1 MEKGVGYG
9 IAAFS
14 RVSKEPEVM
23 LEAGTQLEVL
33 TNSARVWESSG
44 GAEIREKMHPHDANI
59 FATIVDSATGRRED
73 GCRGALRSEAHTVAR
88 VQTGQK
94 ETMKT

>member
-44 GAEIREKMHPHDANI
+44 GAEIRE
-59 FATIVDSATGRRED
+59 
-73 GCRGALRSEAHTVAR
+73 
-88 VQTGQK
+88 
-94 ETMKT
+94 